1 MKNKIVK
8 LEALVKIR
16 KRAKKEGEKVVF
28 TNGCFDILHRGH
40 IEYLKKAKTLG
51 DILIVGLNS
60 DSSVRKIKGE
70 KRPIVKQKDRAE
82 ILSALSF
89 VDYVCIFDEPT
100 PEKMIKILIP
110 DVLVKGG
117 DWAKPD
123 IVGKDIVE
131 SCGGKVVTV
140 PLVKGKSTKNI
151 IRTIVDRYCK
161 SKK

>member
-1 MKNKIVK
+1 
-8 LEALVKIR
+8 
-16 KRAKKEGEKVVF
+16 VVF

-82 ILSALSF
+82 ILAALSF
-89 VDYVCIFDEPT
+89 VDYICIFNEET

>member
-100 PEKMIKILIP
+100 PEKMIKKILP